1 MKKYLIACILAF
13 SFLNSVNA
21 QSILEKWEGV
31 YEGEMI
37 IGFTNRPNDSVNVKF
52 ELLPIDADSSWTYK
66 MTYGSKRFGII
77 VKDYEIHR
85 DGNSTTNFLLD
96 EKDGI
101 IIEMSLM
108 NDCFYE
114 MFEVMDQ
121 LYSTT
126 MRKLGDDIH
135 FDLFTA
141 AMKKSMV
148 TNSDED
154 EEGVSYEV
162 TSYKPTQHQSVI
174 LKRLTTK

>member
-1 MKKYLIACILAF
+1 MNKYLIACTLVLSSLLSA
-13 SFLNSVNA
+13 NS
-21 QSILEKWEGV
+21 QSVLDNWEGT
-31 YEGEMI
+31 YQGEMI
-37 IGFTNRPNDSVNVKF
+37 VGITNRSNDSLNVKF
-52 ELLPIDADSSWTYK
+52 ELLPIETDSSWTYK
-66 MTYGSKRFGII
+66 MTYDSKRYGII

-108 NDCFYE
+108 NDCFYD

-121 LYSTT
+121 LYAIT
-126 MRKLGDDIH
+126 MRKVGNSIH

-141 AMKKSMV
+141 SKKKAMI

-154 EEGVSYEV
+154 DEGISYEV
-162 TSYKPTQHQSVI
+162 KSYKPMQHQTVI
-174 LKRLTTK
+174 LNRITAE